1 MSMKVTLDLTDLVAK
16 GQLTKDE
23 ADRLAKLGSADTG
36 ALGSNILLAF
46 GTVAVALG
54 GGFLFPTAQSVIVMG
69 AILFVLGLALIL
81 NKAVKWA
88 LFAQFCVT
96 LGALGIVGGVS
107 YMSEGNT
114 LVGAGLVVGLA
125 VAAAVAQSGLL
136 AALTILQ
143 LALVL
148 GAGTAYWH
156 ASYFFGADRPAV
168 TIAALAVVTL
178 GLFSV
183 SLRVP
188 SAYER
193 VCIIGARTAI
203 LLINVVFLIGSLF
216 GDSTFADRG
225 LTISAGA
232 FSIAWAVLLLGVGIW
247 AIYANRRW
255 VVNAAAVFGAIHFYT
270 QWFEYLGPNPFAV
283 LGAGILLVA
292 FGLLLRWI
300 NGRIYKARTPA
311 PAAA

>member
-1 MSMKVTLDLTDLVAK
+1 MKVTLDLTDLVAK
-16 GQLTKDE
+16 GQITKEE
-23 ADRLAKLGSADTG
+23 ADRLGRLGSADTG
-36 ALGSNILLAF
+36 ALGSNILLSF

-81 NKAVKWA
+81 NQAAKWA
-88 LFAQFCVT
+88 VFAQFCVT
-96 LGALGIVGGVS
+96 VGALGIVGGVS
-107 YMSEGNT
+107 FLSDGSP

-125 VAAAVAQSGLL
+125 VAAVVAQSGLL

-178 GLFSV
+178 ALFFV
-183 SLRVP
+183 SLRLP

-203 LLINVVFLIGSLF
+203 LLINLVFLIGSLF

-225 LTISAGA
+225 LVIPASAFTIVWA
-232 FSIAWAVLLLGVGIW
+232 FLLIGVGIW
-247 AIYANRRW
+247 GVYANRRW

-270 QWFEYLGPNPFAV
+270 QWFEYLGPHPFAI
-283 LGAGILLVA
+283 LGAGILLVG

-300 NGRIYKARTPA
+300 NGRIYKSRLPA

>member
-1 MSMKVTLDLTDLVAK
+1 MKVTLDLTDLVAK
-16 GQLTKDE
+16 GQITRDE
-23 ADRLAKLGSADTG
+23 ADRLARLGAADTG
-36 ALGSNILLAF
+36 TLGSNILLAF

-54 GGFLFPTAQSVIVMG
+54 GGFLFPTAQSVIVLG

-81 NKAVKWA
+81 SRAVKWA
-88 LFAQFCVT
+88 VFAQFCVT
-96 LGALGIVGGVS
+96 LGALGVVGGVS
-107 YMSEGNT
+107 YISDGSP

-136 AALTILQ
+136 AALAILQ

-178 GLFSV
+178 ALFFV

-193 VCIIGARTAI
+193 ICLIGARTAI
-203 LLINVVFLIGSLF
+203 LLINLVFLIGSLF

-225 LTISAGA
+225 LVISAGA
-232 FSIAWAVLLLGVGIW
+232 FTIVWAVLLLGVGVW
-247 AIYANRRW
+247 GIYVNRRW

-283 LGAGILLVA
+283 LGAGILLVG

-300 NGRIYKARTPA
+300 NGRISQSPASA

>member
-1 MSMKVTLDLTDLVAK
+1 MKVTLDLTDLVAK
-16 GQLTKDE
+16 GQITRDE
-23 ADRLAKLGSADTG
+23 ADRLARLGSADTG
-36 ALGSNILLAF
+36 TLGSNILLAF

-54 GGFLFPTAQSVIVMG
+54 GGFLFPTAQSVIVLG

-81 NKAVKWA
+81 SRAVKWA
-88 LFAQFCVT
+88 VFAQFCVT
-96 LGALGIVGGVS
+96 LGALGVVGGVS
-107 YMSEGNT
+107 YISDGSP

-136 AALTILQ
+136 AALAILQ

-148 GAGTAYWH
+148 GAGSAYWH

-178 GLFSV
+178 ALFFV

-193 VCIIGARTAI
+193 ICLIGARTAI
-203 LLINVVFLIGSLF
+203 LLINLVFLIGSLF

-225 LTISAGA
+225 LVISAGA
-232 FSIAWAVLLLGVGIW
+232 FTIVWAVLLLGVGVW
-247 AIYANRRW
+247 GIYVNRRW

-283 LGAGILLVA
+283 LGAGILLVG

-300 NGRIYKARTPA
+300 NGRISQSPASA

>member
-1 MSMKVTLDLTDLVAK
+1 MKVTLDLTDLVAK
-16 GQLTKDE
+16 GQITRDE
-23 ADRLAKLGSADTG
+23 ADRLARLGSADTG
-36 ALGSNILLAF
+36 TLGSNILLAF

-54 GGFLFPTAQSVIVMG
+54 GGFLFPTAQSVIVLG

-81 NKAVKWA
+81 SRAVKWA
-88 LFAQFCVT
+88 VFAQFCVT
-96 LGALGIVGGVS
+96 LGALGVVGGVS
-107 YMSEGNT
+107 YISDGSP

-136 AALTILQ
+136 AALAILQ

-178 GLFSV
+178 ALFFV

-193 VCIIGARTAI
+193 ICLIGARTAI
-203 LLINVVFLIGSLF
+203 LLINLVFLIGSLF

-225 LTISAGA
+225 LVISPGA
-232 FSIAWAVLLLGVGIW
+232 FTIVWAVLLLGVGVW
-247 AIYANRRW
+247 GIYVNRRW

-283 LGAGILLVA
+283 LGAGILLVG

-300 NGRIYKARTPA
+300 NGRISQSPASA